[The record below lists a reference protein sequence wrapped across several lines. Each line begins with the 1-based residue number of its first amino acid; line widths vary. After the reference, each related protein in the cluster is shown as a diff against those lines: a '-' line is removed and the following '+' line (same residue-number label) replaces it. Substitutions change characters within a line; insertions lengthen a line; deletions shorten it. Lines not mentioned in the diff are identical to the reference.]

1 MIIFTLHVKI
11 SKFLFRLL
19 ATRLKIKLTKCVYPR
34 DFARLFIVILAIL
47 SSQREERMANSKGQL
62 TKCRGLTIPLRVNS
76 DTPSRL
82 LLWKV
87 G

>member
-34 DFARLFIVILAIL
+34 DFARLFSDIGHPLL
-47 SSQREERMANSKGQL
+47 PKGREDGQQ
-62 TKCRGLTIPLRVNS
+62 
-76 DTPSRL
+76 
-82 LLWKV
+82 
-87 G
+87 